1 MTFTWNDNLSTG
13 NAMIDAQ
20 HKQLFTAINDLLD
33 ACGSG
38 HGKARIDST
47 MRFLIEYTHKHFG
60 DEEELQK
67 QYHYPGYAEHKKMHD
82 SFKASIEELAKELQ
96 TQGATPVLVAKI
108 TASTG
113 EWLIHHIQH
122 EDKRV
127 AAHIHG

>member
-38 HGKARIDST
+38 HGKSRIDST

-60 DEEELQK
+60 DEEKLQ
-67 QYHYPGYAEHKKMHD
+67 QQHNYPDYPNHKKMHD
-82 SFKASIEELAKELQ
+82 SFKASIEELAKELKAK
-96 TQGATPVLVAKI
+96 GPTPLLMTKI
-108 TASTG
+108 TSSTG
-113 EWLIHHIQH
+113 DWLINHIQQQ
-122 EDKRV
+122 DKKV